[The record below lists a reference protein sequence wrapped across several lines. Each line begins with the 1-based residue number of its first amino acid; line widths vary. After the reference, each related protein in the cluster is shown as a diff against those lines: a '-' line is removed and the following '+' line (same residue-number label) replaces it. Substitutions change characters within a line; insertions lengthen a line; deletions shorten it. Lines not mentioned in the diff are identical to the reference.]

1 MPGLDKTGPEG
12 KGSKTGRGLGTCGS
26 KTSIDES
33 KEEQN
38 SQNLEKKLSR
48 KDSIGKK
55 RCRTW
60 KQVQA
65 QRRSGKIIQ

>member
-38 SQNLEKKLSR
+38 SQNL
-48 KDSIGKK
+48 GKNFPG
-55 RCRTW
+55 RIRLG
-60 KQVQA
+60 
-65 QRRSGKIIQ
+65 RRGAGRGNRFRHRGGQDK